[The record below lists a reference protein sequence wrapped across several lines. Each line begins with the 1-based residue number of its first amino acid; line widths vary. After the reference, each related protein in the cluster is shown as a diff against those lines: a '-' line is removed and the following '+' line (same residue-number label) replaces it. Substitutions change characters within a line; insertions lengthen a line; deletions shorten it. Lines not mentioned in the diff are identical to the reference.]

1 MHTVKS
7 RGLAFPNPIRDTAYI
22 SLVFA
27 SPDKGKS
34 LTRYSWALPMSG
46 PALQHPAFKRLA
58 HLADVIRNRGI
69 NEINKLRFVDDADQK
84 LVEDI
89 AREQAIIDGVIEG
102 AVSQYQPR
110 EWDADLVRL
119 METMD
124 WTFDTADR
132 PKSEFYD
139 QRREITRRLHAL
151 PLEVAIAFLHVAGH
165 SWSYAYHLLRNHPD
179 SVKAAA

>member
-1 MHTVKS
+1 MGS
-7 RGLAFPNPIRDTAYI
+7 GLQHNDGWYSPNPERDAAYTG
-22 SLVFA
+22 LVFA
-27 SPDKGKS
+27 SPYKGES
-34 LTRYSWALPMSG
+34 LTRYSWVLPMSG

-58 HLADVIRNRGI
+58 HLADVIRNGGI
-69 NEINKLRFVDDADQK
+69 KE
-84 LVEDI
+84 
-89 AREQAIIDGVIEG
+89 
-102 AVSQYQPR
+102 AVAQYQPR

-124 WTFDTADR
+124 WTFDEADR
-132 PKSEFYD
+132 PKSESYD

-151 PLEVAIAFLHVAGH
+151 PLEVAIAFLHVAGR